1 MNKRLVI
8 AAVACILAFSAACS
22 KQDDVPSA
30 ADTAAVEQQEP
41 AAESGTAGTASSMY
55 DASKEVP
62 DEEAGNASSGL
73 REESKPGGR
82 DAESSDRN
90 ESSPGKDPAPKK
102 AARDQGKAEDN
113 SGEEYSREKNREED
127 YGREDYSREDYSR
140 EDYSRETAE
149 EKVVPGEEKNEP
161 HTETPSSAEY
171 DAGGQED
178 GGSENEGEVVP
189 LD

>member
-55 DASKEVP
+55 DASKDRP

-82 DAESSDRN
+82 YAESSDRK

-113 SGEEYSREKNREED
+113 S
-127 YGREDYSREDYSR
+127 R

-149 EKVVPGEEKNEP
+149 EKVVPREEKNEP
-161 HTETPSSAEY
+161 HSETPSSAEY